1 MNKFYWPQK
10 TPTTRKAHFFPEQT
24 VPVLERMAGRRI
36 FDAPVHRPGDMPAA
50 RKRRRRPGGRREMVA
65 DCTFAPP
72 GIRPML
78 KDRTFQTGL
87 ALFAV
92 VAGTLIYLLWPK
104 SSGCPSIGG
113 GGYDL
118 SGFVYTL
125 ALLAFSGLWTL
136 VTVMVGMSRRDA
148 VAARRWN
155 GWAAVGAATFV
166 VAAVAFGHNLR

>member
-1 MNKFYWPQK
+1 
-10 TPTTRKAHFFPEQT
+10 
-24 VPVLERMAGRRI
+24 
-36 FDAPVHRPGDMPAA
+36 
-50 RKRRRRPGGRREMVA
+50 
-65 DCTFAPP
+65 
-72 GIRPML
+72 ML
-78 KDRTFQTGL
+78 RDRAFQIGL

-104 SSGCPSIGG
+104 SSGYPSIGG

-136 VTVMVGMSRRDA
+136 VTVMVALSRRDA

-155 GWAAVGAATFV
+155 GWSAVGAATFV
-166 VAAVAFGHNLR
+166 VAIVAFGGNLR